1 VRYGFLRGGSLG
13 FMNGGAGGVGVMLGM
28 GKSWWLTAVFLLAA
42 VAGILGLAILDRWE
56 REDRNLL

>member
-1 VRYGFLRGGSLG
+1 
-13 FMNGGAGGVGVMLGM
+13 MNGGAGGVGVMLGM